1 MLYTAD
7 KLGEIIKTSRLKM
20 GLTRDQLSEK
30 IGISPRYLMSIEHEG
45 KKPSYDVLFQLIRYL
60 TINANDIFFPES
72 IADTN
77 EERKLLDQM
86 IKLCDK
92 YEINVILATAK
103 ALLSKRRN
111 RNCHK
116 KGSFYL
122 RFYIF
127 QEYSEP

>member
-45 KKPSYDVLFQLIRYL
+45 KKPSYDV
-60 TINANDIFFPES
+60 
-72 IADTN
+72 
-77 EERKLLDQM
+77 

-103 ALLSKRRN
+103 ALLSKDR
-111 RNCHK
+111 K
-116 KGSFYL
+116 
-122 RFYIF
+122 
-127 QEYSEP
+127 

>member
-72 IADTN
+72 ISYLGWSGHQTIH
-77 EERKLLDQM
+77 KPG
-86 IKLCDK
+86 IKQ
-92 YEINVILATAK
+92 I
-103 ALLSKRRN
+103 
-111 RNCHK
+111 
-116 KGSFYL
+116 
-122 RFYIF
+122 
-127 QEYSEP
+127 P

>member
-60 TINANDIFFPES
+60 QS
-72 IADTN
+72 M
-77 EERKLLDQM
+77 QM
-86 IKLCDK
+86 IYFSQKVLQ
-92 YEINVILATAK
+92 ILMRK
-103 ALLSKRRN
+103 EN
-111 RNCHK
+111 
-116 KGSFYL
+116 F
-122 RFYIF
+122 
-127 QEYSEP
+127 

>member
-1 MLYTAD
+1 
-7 KLGEIIKTSRLKM
+7 
-20 GLTRDQLSEK
+20 
-30 IGISPRYLMSIEHEG
+30 MSIEHEG

-103 ALLSKRRN
+103 ALLSKDR
-111 RNCHK
+111 K
-116 KGSFYL
+116 
-122 RFYIF
+122 
-127 QEYSEP
+127 